1 MTQIDR
7 PNDELRVAIADHFLH
22 IREPES
28 LKNSGVIEASQPYD
42 FLKEYE
48 EAFMFDANYYPN
60 HTEHL
65 SISDRAGLFG
75 RGLINHIQ
83 WQTDADPLTVWGV
96 AMKLDNPKERK
107 IKIPRNITFARI
119 LRSDAARL
127 NTMWVT
133 DIGFLYYYRG
143 EGTYDATTLRNEVLA
158 CISIDTAPNGL
169 ITHVGLQARD
179 ELGSKLVQ
187 SVDLL
192 RGAKSTTLQNLTPI
206 TKVLLQDTLALLPL
220 EKVEYTKEQTS

>member
-1 MTQIDR
+1 M
-7 PNDELRVAIADHFLH
+7 
-22 IREPES
+22 
-28 LKNSGVIEASQPYD
+28 IEASQPYD

-48 EAFMFDANYYPN
+48 EAFMFDANYYPD

-119 LRSDAARL
+119 LRSDAYRL
-127 NTMWVT
+127 STMWVT
-133 DIGFLYYYRG
+133 DLEFLYVYRG
-143 EGTYDATTLRNEVLA
+143 DGYDTTTLRHGVLTR
-158 CISIDTAPNGL
+158 ISIDTDPDGL
-169 ITHVGLQARD
+169 INHVGLQARD

-187 SVDLL
+187 SVDIL
-192 RGAKSTTLQNLTPI
+192 RVAKRTTLQNLSPI